1 MVKIE
6 VFADIAC
13 PWCYIGERRLRRVLE
28 ARGVEAEVQWR
39 PYELQRAMP
48 REGMPWSDFV
58 ERKFGGWERARPMF
72 AHVQAAGSGEGIRFD
87 FERVASAPN
96 TRDAHRV
103 VLLAEERGKGME
115 AAEALFA
122 AYFTGGR
129 DVGDPAVLADVASS
143 VGLDAAVVR
152 DMLASDRFVAEVE
165 ESEAVAENSGVTG
178 VPLFVVDAR
187 YGISGAQ
194 PEEVF
199 AATLDRALAD
209 RAA

>member
-13 PWCYIGERRLRRVLE
+13 PWCYIGERRLRRVLQ
-28 ARGVEAEVQWR
+28 ARGVEAEVRWR
-39 PYELQRAMP
+39 PYELQRGMP
-48 REGMPWSDFV
+48 SDGVPWSDFV

-72 AHVQAAGSGEGIRFD
+72 AQVQAAASGEGIRFD

-96 TRDAHRV
+96 TRGAHRV
-103 VLLAEERGKGME
+103 ILMAEERGKGME

-122 AYFTGGR
+122 AYFTEGR
-129 DVGDPAVLADVASS
+129 DVGDPAVLAEIGAS
-143 VGLDAAVVR
+143 VGLDAAAVR
-152 DMLASDRFVAEVE
+152 DLLASDHLVAEVE
-165 ESEAVAENSGVTG
+165 ESEAVAERSGVTG
-178 VPLFVVDAR
+178 VPLFVFDER

-199 AATLDRALAD
+199 TATLDRVLAE
-209 RAA
+209 AAG